1 MNMNTNNI
9 YEKSGLVNRVKE
21 SGSIFLFIFIAL
33 IASLVIMN
41 LLIFPIALFSIN
53 HNILFTA
60 IVKVLFIIFITGS
73 IGYLLIKKII
83 FYKKNDLSNSTIIK
97 NIILRPLS
105 FLLFLFFLLMII
117 FIIILLINFILQKN
131 YYLLYKIINL

>member
-73 IGYLLIKKII
+73 IGYLLIKRII
-83 FYKKNDLSNSTIIK
+83 FYKNEPPNFNNNKEYNFQAFILYII
-97 NIILRPLS
+97 
-105 FLLFLFFLLMII
+105 FLFFLRDF
-117 FIIILLINFILQKN
+117 FIIILLISSILQKN
-131 YYLLYKIINL
+131 YYLLYKTTNF